1 MPWLKDII
9 AKEKRQ
15 TITEKQPPEKEY
27 QKTFPYCDYL
37 YAFLKKK
44 TKTVFLLINKVK
56 SNPSTYTRMNI
67 ESVAP
72 TPYN

>member
-1 MPWLKDII
+1 M

-37 YAFLKKK
+37 YAFFFKKK
-44 TKTVFLLINKVK
+44 AVFLLINKVK